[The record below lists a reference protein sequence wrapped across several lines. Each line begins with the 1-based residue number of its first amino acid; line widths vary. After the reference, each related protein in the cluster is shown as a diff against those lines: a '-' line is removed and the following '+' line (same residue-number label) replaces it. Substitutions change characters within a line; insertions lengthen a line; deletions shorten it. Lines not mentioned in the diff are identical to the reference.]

1 MVGSWSVFPPGAT
14 SGSRDLQQQGLLPQK
29 ARQMSLVWAA
39 ARRYP
44 RAVQNWP
51 RPSQVGALWRAC
63 STQESRPCASP
74 RQHSGAGPS
83 DGIMNVE
90 ELTMSLTC
98 HAMEHRGDAT
108 HFCPLTPLAVG
119 EAAHTQGHELGKARP
134 ASYQLQHLRVK
145 ALHHS

>member
-1 MVGSWSVFPPGAT
+1 MRA
-14 SGSRDLQQQGLLPQK
+14 GLI
-29 ARQMSLVWAA
+29 SH
-39 ARRYP
+39 
-44 RAVQNWP
+44 
-51 RPSQVGALWRAC
+51 GG
-63 STQESRPCASP
+63 STQERCSCASP